1 MIPFTQV
8 TIIKE
13 IGGGEFGKVYLAQ
26 WRGSLVAIKKV
37 PLHLTSN
44 SISFLFPNSYYR
56 IALYS
61 VENNGDAFLGKPSC
75 TGSSNT

>member
-37 PLHLTSN
+37 YYVLPILSSN
-44 SISFLFPNSYYR
+44 SISFLFPHSYYR
-56 IALYS
+56 THYS
-61 VENNGDAFLGKPSC
+61 EENNGDAFLGRPSC
-75 TGSSNT
+75 IGIL